1 MELLWLDE
9 RTARLS
15 EQPNVTLEF
24 ADEDDE

>member
-1 MELLWLDE
+1 MELLWLDK
-9 RTARLS
+9 RTARLA

>member
-9 RTARLS
+9 HTARLS